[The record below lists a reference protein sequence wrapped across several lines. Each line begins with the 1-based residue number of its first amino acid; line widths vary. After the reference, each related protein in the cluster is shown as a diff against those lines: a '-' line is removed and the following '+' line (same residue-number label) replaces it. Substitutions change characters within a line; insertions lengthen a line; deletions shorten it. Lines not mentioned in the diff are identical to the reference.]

1 MSWDSYAE
9 DWEHDEGARA
19 YSQAA
24 FERLTRLCAE
34 RSVRLVGARICDFGC
49 GTGLLTEKLAP
60 VCAAVVAID
69 TSEQM
74 IDRLRRKVER
84 LGLTNVQTTTEAV
97 EQVVDSDAP
106 LVADQFDLVVCSSV
120 CAFLDDYPGTVN
132 TLAQLLKPGGLFVQW
147 DWELDPNTQEPFGLT
162 RDQVKATLL
171 SSGLEA
177 IQVTT
182 AFDVPMGGKTV
193 RPLMGVGVVPTGQER
208 SGSRPIQHGKC

>member
-9 DWEHDEGARA
+9 DWDDDEGARA

-24 FERLTRLCAE
+24 FERLTQLCAD
-34 RSVRLVGARICDFGC
+34 RSVGLVGARICDFGC

-74 IDRLRRKVER
+74 IDRLWRKVER

-97 EQVVDSDAP
+97 EQVVDNDSA
-106 LVADQFDLVVCSSV
+106 LVADPFDLVVCSSV
-120 CAFLDDYPGTVN
+120 CAFLDNYPGTVS
-132 TLAQLLKPGGLFVQW
+132 TLVQLLGPGGLFVQW
-147 DWELDPNTQEPFGLT
+147 DWELDPHAQEPFGLT
-162 RDQVKATLL
+162 REQVKAALL

-177 IQVTT
+177 IQVTG
-182 AFDVPMGGKTV
+182 AFDVPMGDKIV
-193 RPLMGVGVVPTGQER
+193 RPLMGIGVVPTG
-208 SGSRPIQHGKC
+208 